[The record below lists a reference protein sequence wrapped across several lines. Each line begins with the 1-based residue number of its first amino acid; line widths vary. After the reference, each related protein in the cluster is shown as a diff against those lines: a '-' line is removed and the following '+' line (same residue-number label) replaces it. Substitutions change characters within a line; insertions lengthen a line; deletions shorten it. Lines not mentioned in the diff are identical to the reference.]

1 MTFVNTEFNHQR
13 LLRSLGYDA
22 LNDLPPFHFDTMFD
36 VYRSVQRHIRK
47 VLKLGRDYF
56 QIKCIFTFMT
66 PEFDFRYPK
75 Y

>member
-1 MTFVNTEFNHQR
+1 MTFVNTKFNHQR
-13 LLRSLGYDA
+13 LLRSLG
-22 LNDLPPFHFDTMFD
+22 FD